1 MSVRCACRE
10 KTGTDPARSTPAAL
24 ESPALAQAVRG
35 GDRKEKAPGRTKR
48 RRTASGNTQR
58 ASTIVTKCDPA
69 EQQRKGTF
77 LT

>member
-35 GDRKEKAPGRTKR
+35 GDTGRRKHPVGLSAGERPLITL
-48 RRTASGNTQR
+48 N
-58 ASTIVTKCDPA
+58 VH
-69 EQQRKGTF
+69 
-77 LT
+77 L